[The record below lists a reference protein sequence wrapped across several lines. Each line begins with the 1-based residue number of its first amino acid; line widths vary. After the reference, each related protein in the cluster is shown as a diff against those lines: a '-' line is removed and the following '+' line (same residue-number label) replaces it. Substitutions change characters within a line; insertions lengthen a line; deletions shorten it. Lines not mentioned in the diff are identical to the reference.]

1 MLMSVVIKHLHE
13 RNDSALVMVHMSK
26 PSVVKIVQEFML
38 KANRPY
44 AINDVVDGCGKDL
57 GKSAIQKSLDSL
69 VDKDILIMKMY
80 GKNKIYFP
88 KQNTNTA
95 ELKKDVFLAK
105 QKLAQ
110 VRQVLKS
117 KENQLSEMQ
126 TKLRS
131 LSKIKTVAQLE
142 EEKENLMDDIRN
154 INERLRHYEA
164 QEKEAKLSAQDVKK
178 IEAKYANVSTAY
190 RKRKRICTDM
200 LDAILEGYPKTKK
213 ALIADIGLETDDD
226 VGFKIELKR

>member
-1 MLMSVVIKHLHE
+1 
-13 RNDSALVMVHMSK
+13 MSK
-26 PSVVKIVQEFML
+26 SSVLKVVQEFML

-57 GKSAIQKSLDSL
+57 GKAAVQKSLDSL
-69 VDKDILIMKMY
+69 VDKEILAMKMY

-88 KQNTNTA
+88 KQNNNIG
-95 ELKKDVFLAK
+95 ELKKDVMMAK

-110 VRQVLKS
+110 ARQVLKS

-126 TKLRS
+126 IKLRS
-131 LSKIKTVAQLE
+131 LSKIKTLAQLE

-154 INERLRHYEA
+154 INEKLRHYEA
-164 QEKEAKLSAQDVKK
+164 QEKETKLSSQDVKK
-178 IEAKYANVSTAY
+178 IETKYSNVSTAY
-190 RKRKRICTDM
+190 RKRKRICNDM

-213 ALIADIGLETDDD
+213 ALISDIGLETDED
-226 VGFKIELKR
+226 VGFKVELKR